1 MPGKRFTIAT
11 LAGLLRLVACRSRAV
26 WIDTVQ
32 GGDSEMPPAIETS
45 GRGTAPQAAADDL
58 GAAAGLLFDEQRD
71 DVSGVFAAS
80 TVNVACASPAAS
92 AGSGRCAHRCRR
104 GRARSSRSRASRP
117 DGRLRARRADQLA
130 ILA

>member
-11 LAGLLRLVACRSRAV
+11 LAGLLRLVAYRSRAV

-58 GAAAGLLFDEQRD
+58 GAAAGLGFDDLMEE
-71 DVSGVFAAS
+71 
-80 TVNVACASPAAS
+80 S
-92 AGSGRCAHRCRR
+92 AGSSPHL
-104 GRARSSRSRASRP
+104 P
-117 DGRLRARRADQLA
+117 
-130 ILA
+130 

>member
-1 MPGKRFTIAT
+1 LQGKRFTIAT

-32 GGDSEMPPAIETS
+32 GGDSEMPSAIETS

-58 GAAAGLLFDEQRD
+58 DAAARLGFDELIE
-71 DVSGVFAAS
+71 DVSRVFAAFAVIAAW
-80 TVNVACASPAAS
+80 TPPTAS